1 MLYLASMRSARF
13 EDSLTGGLLR
23 REGLQLAVVAI
34 VTAAPIPFDVR
45 ALQVIAGLVDVVVAA
60 VSAIATV
67 VAWRVSRRAAAV
79 ALYAVAVP
87 VFALLA
93 FVNFSV

>member
-1 MLYLASMRSARF
+1 MPSLRF
-13 EDSLTGGLLR
+13 EDSLTGGVLR
-23 REGLQLAVVAI
+23 REGWQLAVVAL

-45 ALQVIAGLVDVVVAA
+45 AHQVIAGFVDAVVAVLA
-60 VSAIATV
+60 AIAAV
-67 VAWRVSRRAAAV
+67 VALRVSRRASAV
-79 ALYAVAVP
+79 AIYAVAVP